1 LQDICEAALVELGGQ
16 ELLTARMM
24 MKPQRTWTSIT
35 REVAVARS
43 QPSKSPRTV
52 AALRQR
58 VKAAHSEGV
67 IG

>member
-16 ELLTARMM
+16 ELLTARM